1 MKKDQITFKDYEGL
15 FLSKKLKL
23 SSNNLELSI
32 YLHEEM
38 KIVF

>member
-15 FLSKKLKL
+15 FLSKKLL
-23 SSNNLELSI
+23 AAITWN
-32 YLHEEM
+32 YLFTCMKKM